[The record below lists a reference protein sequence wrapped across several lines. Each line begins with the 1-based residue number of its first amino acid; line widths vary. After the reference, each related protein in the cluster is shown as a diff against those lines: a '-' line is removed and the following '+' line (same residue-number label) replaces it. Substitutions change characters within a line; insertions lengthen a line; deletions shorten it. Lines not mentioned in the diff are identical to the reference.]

1 MPKRQRTPSPLDDL
15 VPTTRAA
22 SAKRDRSTSAK
33 APSPSTK
40 PPAST
45 KSTAAAPS
53 TSNTSD
59 ADRKRSTSRKP
70 ASSEGTAEWDASHL
84 RVTFYCPRSLLGQ
97 VESEIKRSGR
107 SKTRVIVEA
116 IQSHLKAK

>member
-1 MPKRQRTPSPLDDL
+1 MPKRQRTPSPLDALDDL

-22 SAKRDRSTSAK
+22 SAKRKADRSTPVK
-33 APSPSTK
+33 ALPSTK

-45 KSTAAAPS
+45 KS
-53 TSNTSD
+53 TSD
-59 ADRKRSTSRKP
+59 ADRKRSTSRKS
-70 ASSEGTAEWDASHL
+70 ASSEGASEWDASHL
-84 RVTFYCPRSLLGQ
+84 RVTFYCPKSLLGQ

-107 SKTRVIVEA
+107 SKTRLIVEA